1 MGSQSTISTIDLG
14 QGLHVTPQGFGCMSL
29 SSAYGSAD
37 DAESLRTLNHVLDN
51 GITFLDTANIYG
63 AGHHESLLSE
73 VLKTRRDEV
82 TLATKA
88 GIVRPKN
95 PGDPRANGDPAFIK
109 KCVDESLQRLG
120 VEHIDL
126 YYYHRVDS
134 RVPIEDTV
142 GAYKELVEAGK
153 ISHIGLSEVTSNEL
167 RRAHA
172 VHPITAIQME
182 YSIFSRDIERWLIP
196 TASEL
201 GVGLVTYASLGR
213 GYFTGQVFAK
223 SELEMTDV
231 RRNFPRFED
240 SCMEN
245 NDRLLD
251 VIEEVAAR
259 EGFSEAQVSLAWV
272 YEQATLQ
279 NVAVSPIPGTRYAH
293 HFDDNLES
301 LNLRLSPESMTQ
313 LNELASRVDGER
325 QADIMSV
332 SKGREEVQM
341 SQEGDAQ

>member
-1 MGSQSTISTIDLG
+1 MGSQRSINTIDLG
-14 QGLHVTPQGFGCMSL
+14 QGLEVTPQGFGCMSL

-37 DAESLRTLNHVLDN
+37 DAESLRTVNHVLDS

-63 AGHHESLLSE
+63 MGHNETLLAK
-73 VLKTRRDEV
+73 VLKARRNEV

-95 PGDPRANGDPAFIK
+95 PGDPRANGDPAYIK

-153 ISHIGLSEVTSNEL
+153 ISHVGLSEVTSNEL
-167 RRAHA
+167 RLAHA

-201 GVGLVTYASLGR
+201 GVGLVTYASSGR
-213 GYFTGQVFAK
+213 GYFTGEVTSMEQ
-223 SELEMTDV
+223 LESGDV

-240 SCMEN
+240 DCMQN
-245 NDRLLD
+245 NEQLLK
-251 VIEEVAAR
+251 VIEEVAQR
-259 EGFSEAQVSLAWV
+259 EDFTPAQVALSWV
-272 YEQATLQ
+272 YEQASVQ
-279 NVAVSPIPGTRYAH
+279 KVAVSPIPGTRFTH
-293 HFDDNLES
+293 HFDDNLQS
-301 LNLRLSPESMTQ
+301 LNLRLSPASMAQ
-313 LNELASRVDGER
+313 LNELAAKVDGER

-341 SQEGDAQ
+341 SQEGNAQ